1 MKNIYKYLLL
11 VLPILFLAS
20 CDRGEN
26 PDYATLDVDV
36 DWVEINL
43 TKVGD
48 PQEKEIIIISDNGD
62 YKLFYVN
69 KEDEAQMKI
78 DTSRVDVKVNG
89 KNILFVGKKRGVVDF
104 KLLDWANKEKIISVY
119 VKEDVDLVLEK
130 NSVSTRVGSI
140 ARTTVYDGNGGYT
153 IESLKP
159 EIATAT
165 ITEPEIG
172 EQEKNHSSFLIK
184 GEIEITA
191 LAVGQAEFKIKDING
206 HEQILKVNVSE
217 TLVPMSF
224 IGINLNEKV
233 DVVIGAPE
241 PTVIKFTGGNG
252 VYTATGGTA
261 ASIEY
266 TLDEEA
272 KTLSIKGKTRV
283 GVTIT
288 IKDKEGQEIK
298 VDVLMDYP
306 FLENSTVR
314 MKRNNVFESM
324 SATYTRTIDYNSRLN
339 FTTIAISTKY
349 LGVALEFTGNL
360 SVGKKTNGRTY
371 KLNSTGENIGTSIAL
386 TECEIVKVENNTY
399 WITFVEEGTGYK
411 GYLVVTPS

>member
-43 TKVGD
+43 AKGGE
-48 PQEKEIIIISDNGD
+48 PQKKEITITSDNGD

-69 KEDEAQMKI
+69 KENETQMKI
-78 DTSRVDVKVNG
+78 DTSRVDVKVDV
-89 KNILFVGKKRGVVDF
+89 KRILFVGKKRGVVDF
-104 KLLDWANKEKIISVY
+104 KLSDWANKEKIISVY

-130 NSVSTRVGSI
+130 NSLSTRVGNI

-165 ITEPEIG
+165 VSEPEIG

-184 GEIEITA
+184 GEIEIMA
-191 LAVGQAEFKIKDING
+191 LAVGQAEFKIKDVNG

-217 TLVPMSF
+217 ALVPMGF
-224 IGINLNEKV
+224 IGINPNEKV

-252 VYTATGGTA
+252 GYTATGGTA
-261 ASIEY
+261 SSIEY
-266 TLDEEA
+266 TLDEDT
-272 KTLSIKGKTRV
+272 KTLIIKGKTRV
-283 GVTIT
+283 GVTII

-298 VDVLMDYP
+298 VDLLMDYP
-306 FLENSTVR
+306 FLDNSTVR
-314 MKRNNVFESM
+314 MKRNNVFETM
-324 SATYTRTIDYNSRLN
+324 YTNRTINYDARLKS
-339 FTTIAISTKY
+339 TRILISSSI
-349 LGVALEFTGNL
+349 LGVGLEFKGDL
-360 SVGKKTNGRTY
+360 SIGKKTDGRTY
-371 KLNSTGENIGTSIAL
+371 KLGMAGETAGTSIAL
-386 TECEIVKVENNTY
+386 TACEIVKVENNTY

-411 GYLVVTPS
+411 GYLVVTPN